1 MADEI
6 EWTDED
12 EAAATEAWAKIA
24 AEEDAA
30 RGETESVEEEASN
43 ASKPQ

>member
-12 EAAATEAWAKIA
+12 EAAATAAWAKIA
-24 AEEDAA
+24 AEDAA
-30 RGETESVEEEASN
+30 RGESEDEDESEEEEAE
-43 ASKPQ
+43 